1 MRTNHANGNWTVVE
15 DIVYVNPLS
24 DDPCRNI
31 PIATVRAY
39 FGSPKTEFN
48 AQLIASAPDL
58 FEVANDYISYF
69 ETCCMTK
76 EKQIMDNVSQKRVD
90 LYYKSKKAIQKAIT
104 I

>member
-58 FEVANDYISYF
+58 FVG
-69 ETCCMTK
+69 
-76 EKQIMDNVSQKRVD
+76 QKRVD